1 MSRKRPTDLFQALA
15 DPTRLAIFERLLR
28 GESSVSLLVQSFS
41 VSQPAVSQHL
51 GVLRR
56 CRLVAFRREGRN
68 IIYQAQPEGLEPLI
82 NWFEYYR
89 KFWPDRIQKL
99 RSVLKEQRSE

>member
-1 MSRKRPTDLFQALA
+1 MTRKCPATLFQALA
-15 DPTRLAIFERLLR
+15 DPTRLAIFERLAR

-51 GVLRR
+51 GVLLR
-56 CRLVAFRREGRN
+56 CRLVSHRREGRN
-68 IIYQAQPEGLEPLI
+68 IIYRAQPEGLEPLI

-89 KFWPDRIQKL
+89 KFWPERIQKL